1 MPLSPRGIWQANRLA
16 DRAANERVA
25 GDRIDAV
32 IASDLARAWLTGAT
46 LAHALQLQ
54 PVADA
59 RLRERHFGRFQGC
72 TLDEIADRWPG
83 DLARWRARDP
93 AWPIPDGEAGDAFIT
108 RVLAALAELAA
119 QWAGRTIAV
128 VAHGGTLDVAYR
140 HARGLPWDAPREH
153 VMLNAAIN
161 RVRAQAAP
169 ALRLEIEHW
178 GDAAHLAA
186 PRDELA
192 AQ

>member
-16 DRAANERVA
+16 ERLA
-25 GDRIDAV
+25 GERLAGERIDAV
-32 IASDLARAWLTGAT
+32 IASDLARAWLTGEA
-46 LAHALQLQ
+46 LAHALHLQ
-54 PVADA
+54 PVADS

-72 TLDEIADRWPG
+72 TLEDIAARWPD

-93 AWPIPDGEAGDAFIT
+93 AWPIPDGESADAFIT
-108 RVLAALAELAA
+108 RALAAFAEMAA

-169 ALRLEIEHW
+169 ALHLVIEHW
-178 GDAAHLAA
+178 GDAAHLDA